1 MPVTIE
7 FTGESMNDVLDQIRT
22 GLLDEAE
29 AQPGLPQPSPE
40 SILDAMSLQELLLYT
55 SQRAEAEGYDME
67 VTRPLATARK
77 EDARAKLRGDL
88 EASVKLTEQQEK
100 NLKAVRDVAFED
112 ADEEA
117 EKPKPKKAKAKAN
130 GKESTADLK
139 KRCIAALQKLY
150 SDGRKDEVNKIL
162 ADFGDGAKNFN
173 VIPDEQFG
181 PINEALEAL
190 TP

>member
-1 MPVTIE
+1 MATIRFE
-7 FTGESMNDVLDQIRT
+7 IEGENMDDIMATIRSMVPEK
-22 GLLDEAE
+22 DENE
-29 AQPGLPQPSPE
+29 KLE
-40 SILDAMSLQELLLYT
+40 DMSLQELLLYT

-67 VTRPLATARK
+67 VKRPLATARK

-88 EASVKLTEQQEK
+88 EASVKAAEIAPYE
-100 NLKAVRDVAFED
+100 
-112 ADEEA
+112 DEEA

-130 GKESTADLK
+130 GKESSADLK

-150 SDGRKDEVNKIL
+150 AEGHKAEVNKIL
-162 ADFGDGAKNFN
+162 ADFGAGAKNFN
-173 VIPDEQFG
+173 TIPDEQFG